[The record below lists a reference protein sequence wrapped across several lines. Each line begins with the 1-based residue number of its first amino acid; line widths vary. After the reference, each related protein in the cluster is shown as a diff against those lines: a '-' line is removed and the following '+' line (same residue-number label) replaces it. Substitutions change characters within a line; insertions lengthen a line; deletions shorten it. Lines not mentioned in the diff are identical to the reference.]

1 MSSGLTDKS
10 MGASLSEEVSAP
22 GEAEIVSIVCMPSEN
37 ENNSMSSNLSVPSR
51 ELVIVTMPELSIEFT
66 V

>member
-1 MSSGLTDKS
+1 
-10 MGASLSEEVSAP
+10 MGASLSDEVSAP
-22 GEAEIVSIVCMPSEN
+22 SEAEIVSIVCMPSEN
-37 ENNSMSSNLSVPSR
+37 ENNSMRSNLSVPSR